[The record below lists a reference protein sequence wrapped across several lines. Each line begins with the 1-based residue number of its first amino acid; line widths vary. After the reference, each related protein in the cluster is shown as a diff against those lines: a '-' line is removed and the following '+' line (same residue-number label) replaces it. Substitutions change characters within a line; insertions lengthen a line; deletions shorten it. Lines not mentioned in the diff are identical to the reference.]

1 MGDKYMEVNLICSNQ
16 LEKLLS
22 EYLAVHGF
30 TLHTEAG
37 ISFVEK
43 GFSLPSNGI
52 SIVFEYS
59 SLHVLTDFIE
69 MNTKKADIKAI
80 IIGKHQD
87 NSRYEIIPYEE
98 ILYFEGQDNAV
109 FCISSKGKFL
119 VKNKLYELEPL
130 LTDRGFVRI
139 SKASIVNIMNITEII
154 PWFASKLLLKL
165 KNNHEIE
172 VSRSYLKSFK
182 DFLDF

>member
-1 MGDKYMEVNLICSNQ
+1 MEVNLICSSQ
-16 LEKLLS
+16 LQKLLS
-22 EYLAVHGF
+22 EYLTVHGF
-30 TLHTEAG
+30 TVQTEAD
-37 ISFVEK
+37 IAFVEK
-43 GFSLPSNGI
+43 GFSLPSKGI

-69 MNTKKADIKAI
+69 MNTKKTDIKAI

-109 FCISSKGKFL
+109 FCISLKGKFL
-119 VKNKLYELEPL
+119 VKNKLYELEL
-130 LTDRGFVRI
+130 LADRGFVRI

-172 VSRSYLKSFK
+172 VTRSYLKSFK

>member
-1 MGDKYMEVNLICSNQ
+1 MEVKLICSSQ

-22 EYLAVHGF
+22 EYLAAHGF
-30 TLHTEAG
+30 TVNTEAS
-37 ISFVEK
+37 ISVVEK
-43 GFSLPSNGI
+43 GFPIPSYGI
-52 SIVFEYS
+52 SIIFEYS
-59 SLHVLTDFIE
+59 SLHVLTEFIE
-69 MNTKKADIKAI
+69 ANSKKTDNKAI

-98 ILYFEGQDNAV
+98 IMYFEGQDNAV
-109 FCISSKGKFL
+109 FCISAKAKFQ
-119 VKNKLYELEPL
+119 VKNKLYELESL
-130 LTDRGFVRI
+130 LTERGFVRI
-139 SKASIVNIMNITEII
+139 SKASIVNIMNVTEII

-172 VSRSYLKSFK
+172 VTRSYLKAFK